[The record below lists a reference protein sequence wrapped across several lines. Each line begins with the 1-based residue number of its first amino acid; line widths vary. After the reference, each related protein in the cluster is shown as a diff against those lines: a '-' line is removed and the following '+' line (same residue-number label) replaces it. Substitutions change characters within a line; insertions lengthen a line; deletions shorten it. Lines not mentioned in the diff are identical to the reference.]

1 MLSQKSGQ
9 VRQWWNQWF
18 VPYVVLTVLPA
29 ITLSASAVII
39 TQLPYCQ
46 ADEPSY
52 RLRDFEIALA
62 PSAADLLP
70 FLWLA
75 SGMPKVRGS
84 AVVAGLIGLVRFAI
98 PHIYTLMEIIPD
110 DPHLLAPPEPPGPCE
125 GYPISTFTAVGVG
138 YIMLVV
144 WLVSAFISGLIVV
157 VTATRRQPLA

>member
-1 MLSQKSGQ
+1 MLLQKSGP

-18 VPYVVLTVLPA
+18 APYVVLTVSPA
-29 ITLSASAVII
+29 ITLSASVAIF
-39 TQLPYCQ
+39 TLLPYCLD
-46 ADEPSY
+46 DERGY

-62 PSAADLLP
+62 PSVADLLP

-75 SGMPKVRGS
+75 SGTPKVRY
-84 AVVAGLIGLVRFAI
+84 AAIVAGLIGLVRFAI

-138 YIMLVV
+138 YIMPVL
-144 WLVSAFISGLIVV
+144 WLVSALISGLIVV
-157 VTATRRQPLA
+157 VTARRRQPPA